1 MVLFLYLERSFHMD
15 NLENEI
21 KQIFLEKLKESSSNM
36 KNSENEVKQILL
48 AKLKEMSEISFNYC
62 ETCEEYAIICNTMN
76 EIAKT
81 LLDKTK

>member
-1 MVLFLYLERSFHMD
+1 ME

-48 AKLKEMSEISFNYC
+48 AKLKEMSKISFNYC
-62 ETCEEYAIICNTMN
+62 GTCEEYTIICSTMN

-81 LLDKTK
+81 LLNS